1 MLFYLVQFPS
11 PCKISDQ
18 SDKMPRNE
26 SKNKNAMSNEN
37 TFPV

>member
-1 MLFYLVQFPS
+1 MFFYLVQFPS
-11 PCKISDQ
+11 SCEISEQ

-26 SKNKNAMSNEN
+26 SKHKNAMSNEN